1 MRLREIEGATVSAS
15 LDATG
20 ESVRALL
27 AERGVA
33 QAEVDAEIVRAEE
46 RRKELEQERAAEH
59 DIVDAA
65 EQALDE
71 ARAAAQKALAADE
84 HYRAAMAAAEGSDR
98 VADLA
103 EEKAKAAHTD
113 RAEKGKPYDADPLF
127 SIYGRAASV
136 RRPTSAADWAA
147 CSTAGWRESRTSSRC
162 AATTG
167 C

>member
-1 MRLREIEGATVSAS
+1 MSAS

-27 AERGVA
+27 AEREVA
-33 QAEVDAEIVRAEE
+33 QAEVDAEIARAEE
-46 RRKELEQERAAEH
+46 RRAELEQERAAQH
-59 DIVDAA
+59 DVVDAA
-65 EQALDE
+65 EQAARRGARPQRRRRSRPTSAI
-71 ARAAAQKALAADE
+71 ARAL
-84 HYRAAMAAAEGSDR
+84 AAAEGSDR

-127 SIYGRAASV
+127 SYLWARGFGTPRYARRRLTPHARRLGGAS
-136 RRPTSAADWAA
+136 R
-147 CSTAGWRESRTSSRC
+147 RTSSRC